1 MSAINILLVWRND
14 LEQTLTGLFVQRRRT
29 VFVLMCCISLA
40 LLTSSSATSAK
51 APAQDPL
58 REKLDFLKEKLERYL
73 SHSFKPEESDETGH
87 IRFEAV
93 SFETCKISWKIS
105 TEFSDSSEMPVRL
118 RNLQMV
124 NDVTVNLAS
133 IDAARTKIYVMEDL
147 KKRNVPW
154 SLALEL
160 KIRPGTPGFTQRMFA
175 KGVQVVRM
183 STQARQSLFLFNLRD
198 QRIAEQVSQVF
209 ADASNLC
216 RYRPQRRR

>member
-1 MSAINILLVWRND
+1 MTAIHGYKRWPLILLC
-14 LEQTLTGLFVQRRRT
+14 F
-29 VFVLMCCISLA
+29 SLV
-40 LLTSSSATSAK
+40 LLTVPTTTTASL
-51 APAQDPL
+51 PLEPQDRL
-58 REKLDFLKEKLERYL
+58 HQDLDFLKTTLERYL
-73 SHSFKPEESDETGH
+73 THRMRPEEGPDLGSMK
-87 IRFEAV
+87 FEAV

-133 IDAARTKIYVMEDL
+133 IDAARTKIHVMEDL